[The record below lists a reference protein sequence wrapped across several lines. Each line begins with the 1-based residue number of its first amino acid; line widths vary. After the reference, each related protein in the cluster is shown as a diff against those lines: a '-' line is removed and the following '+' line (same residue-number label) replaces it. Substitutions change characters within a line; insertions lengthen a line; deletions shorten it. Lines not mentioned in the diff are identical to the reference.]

1 MEHIAT
7 RLTELYN
14 SLLSD
19 LSDIGIDIASI
30 GEQLVYNSRQ
40 PLLFNTGLFIVLFAF
55 FMLIYR
61 ILRPWRIAR
70 MIFTIAFSIYFYYKA
85 SGECCLILIGV
96 AVSDYLLGLCMQK
109 ARSFTRCRGISMRS
123 IVALN
128 VIVNVGLLAYFKY
141 FGLLIDT
148 INRFM
153 TTHIDP
159 INVIL
164 PAGISFFTFRSI
176 SYIVDIYRGHIQAC
190 RNPLDYMFFLTFF
203 PPLLAGPVV
212 RAKDMLPQIKSNPV
226 PSRDM
231 TSEGVYLIISGI
243 IKKMVIADFIS
254 GNFVDRVF
262 DNPALYSGFENL
274 MASIGFT
281 IQLSCKIAV

>member
-176 SYIVDIYRGHIQAC
+176 SYIVDIYLSLIHI
-190 RNPLDYMFFLTFF
+190 
-203 PPLLAGPVV
+203 
-212 RAKDMLPQIKSNPV
+212 
-226 PSRDM
+226 
-231 TSEGVYLIISGI
+231 
-243 IKKMVIADFIS
+243 
-254 GNFVDRVF
+254 
-262 DNPALYSGFENL
+262 
-274 MASIGFT
+274 
-281 IQLSCKIAV
+281 